1 MTDES
6 PASLDTHLDSILK
19 GNQETWRDYTF
30 SRLKLYDFIHHGDR
44 LDWEFSES
52 DASIRFHIGNGKLGL
67 NRLFLLYEI
76 GDIAPSFRWRK
87 LIRTSSGFYPSTIYR
102 KTAFLP
108 AFSLCLDRPTTLV
121 YWGANQFFLSPEN
134 LKRMQLDTSIIEVS
148 RSTEAVTSAANL
160 CWPRAID
167 RIQNKGPLI
176 DMAKLWLFNSLYP
189 PKLDGS
195 PVGWHESPF
204 LLVGDS
210 HAEIFSLHKT
220 LCTFRPSSRPQGHD
234 GTIPVE
240 ARLLD
245 ANLRTGYVHSELPSE
260 YADYT
265 NQNGVYEVIVVK
277 HFRAGGQPFRPR
289 FSLYPFDSSKLF
301 RDASFGV
308 LPTALSICLRKAYMD
323 SNGLGLNIGIPG
335 LRSLVTEVLK
345 LDIFNSYDWSD
356 VASRTIVSDSG
367 LKILIE
373 LLGLYPLEEGQFFFL
388 HPGFAEILPSV
399 EEETRSSDLSSLR
412 SSLMKVFEA
421 YSSLGAEMTMGSTF
435 ALQARLRNAFGVQL
449 SFPAAKVVNGIMD
462 AMKRSTIPMSKFLCS

>member
-19 GNQETWRDYTF
+19 GNHETWRDYTL
-30 SRLKLYDFIHHGDR
+30 SRLKLYDLIHHGDL
-44 LDWEFSES
+44 LDWDFTES

-87 LIRTSSGFYPSTIYR
+87 LIKTASGFYPSTIYR

-134 LKRMQLDTSIIEVS
+134 LKRMQLNTSIIEIS
-148 RSTEAVTSAANL
+148 RSTEAITSAANL

-167 RIQNKGPLI
+167 RIQSKGPLI

-210 HAEIFSLHKT
+210 HVEIFSLHKT
-220 LCTFRPSSRPQGHD
+220 LCTFRPSSRPQVHD

-240 ARLLD
+240 ARLLG
-245 ANLRTGYVHSELPSE
+245 ANLETGFVHSELASEFAE
-260 YADYT
+260 YANEDE
-265 NQNGVYEVIVVK
+265 VHEVIVVK
-277 HFRAGGQPFRPR
+277 HFRAGGLPFRPR

-301 RDASFGV
+301 QDASFGV
-308 LPTALSICLRKAYMD
+308 LPTALSISLRKAYMD
-323 SNGLGLNIGIPG
+323 SDGLGLGIGIPG
-335 LRSLVTEVLK
+335 VRSLVTEVLK
-345 LDIFNSYDWSD
+345 RDIFNSYDWSD
-356 VASRTIVSDSG
+356 VASRAIVSDSG
-367 LKILIE
+367 LRIMID
-373 LLGLYPLEEGQFFFL
+373 LLRLYPLDEGQFSFL
-388 HPGFAEILPSV
+388 HPGFAEILSRV
-399 EEETRSSDLSSLR
+399 E
-412 SSLMKVFEA
+412 
-421 YSSLGAEMTMGSTF
+421 
-435 ALQARLRNAFGVQL
+435 
-449 SFPAAKVVNGIMD
+449 
-462 AMKRSTIPMSKFLCS
+462 